1 VTSYRSGCI
10 VAALLWLSL
19 TAACASRPPTVAHVH
34 IGHAITG
41 VHVTPGQQG
50 YIEVAQTRAGEAI
63 DVTVKAQSA
72 TGLDELK
79 SDVAQ
84 ANDITNGV
92 DNFGV
97 KESIT
102 MAVRHVSFAATSED
116 ATLNVRNS
124 APVFA
129 TDSDAV
135 IQRCELIEL
144 LSKDVAAS
152 SSLREAK
159 VSVDEIVKLT
169 RANLS
174 GGDSSGSGKLGTVPA
189 DFGITQLR
197 AELEAM
203 IARERPRYVTVDQWY
218 LFNLVRLPNGRWV
231 FDKFGRGG
239 NIEGYK

>member
-1 VTSYRSGCI
+1 MSYRSGLF
-10 VAALLWLSL
+10 VAALALLALGSG
-19 TAACASRPPTVAHVH
+19 CASRPPTVAHVH

-41 VHVTPGQQG
+41 VHVTPGEQG
-50 YIEVAQTRAGEAI
+50 YMEVAQTRAGEAI
-63 DVTVKAQSA
+63 DAAAKAQGA
-72 TGLDELK
+72 TDLVELK
-79 SDVAQ
+79 SDIQQ

-102 MAVRHVSFAATSED
+102 MAVRHVSFAATSDD
-116 ATLNVRNS
+116 ATQNVRDA

-135 IQRCELIEL
+135 VQRCTLIEL
-144 LSKDVAAS
+144 LAKDVAS
-152 SSLREAK
+152 SAN
-159 VSVDEIVKLT
+159 VHDAQISVAEIVKLT
-169 RANLS
+169 RANLNGAES
-174 GGDSSGSGKLGTVPA
+174 GGGKPGATPA
-189 DFGITQLR
+189 DYGIHQLR

-203 IARERPRYVTVDQWY
+203 IARERPKYVTVDQWY